1 MCLIA
6 ALQPQRP
13 FAGWIWRADQP
24 SPSPPHLVQY
34 RTWKNAETERA
45 GRSWRENRITF
56 AHGAAEVGLER
67 RGIIV
72 VGLPRG
78 GGRGGEE
85 EEEEEG
91 LWREE
96 GGRSTLGVYAR
107 PEIQLRSIDRL
118 RCSRQISVRC
128 EIRRL
133 VSLASWSRGLLASDT
148 FDSSNRF
155 VTRNR
160 NFSKGDLPDSNG
172 GKTGCLPLIDND
184 RFGGRERGG

>member
-1 MCLIA
+1 MQKRSAPA
-6 ALQPQRP
+6 AVGEKTESRLLTV
-13 FAGWIWRADQP
+13 
-24 SPSPPHLVQY
+24 PP
-34 RTWKNAETERA
+34 
-45 GRSWRENRITF
+45 RS
-56 AHGAAEVGLER
+56 AS
-67 RGIIV
+67 RGE
-72 VGLPRG
+72 GSSLLACHG

-172 GKTGCLPLIDND
+172 GETGCLPLIDND

>member
-1 MCLIA
+1 MDLA
-6 ALQPQRP
+6 RGPTFAL
-13 FAGWIWRADQP
+13 
-24 SPSPPHLVQY
+24 PSPP
-34 RTWKNAETERA
+34 RTIPYVEKCRN
-45 GRSWRENRITF
+45 
-56 AHGAAEVGLER
+56 GARRPQLARKQNHVCSRCR
-67 RGIIV
+67 RGR
-72 VGLPRG
+72 PREERDHRCWPAT

-172 GKTGCLPLIDND
+172 GETGCLPLIDND